1 MDEVNIKNQFSTII
15 IIYSAIL
22 IGLLFFFGFSYYL
35 VENNIIESKQDS
47 EGVFRIL
54 VPIIGIISMFLSVK
68 LYNSKIFNSEKYKG
82 LSEKLSQYRSIKII
96 QWAILEGASFLSLVA
111 FLLTGNY
118 FYVIV
123 FLFLIGFIILVR
135 PSKENF
141 INDFKVDGIDKKS
154 I

>member
-1 MDEVNIKNQFSTII
+1 MDEVNIKNQFNTII

-35 VENNIIESKQDS
+35 VEYNIIESNQDS
-47 EGVFRIL
+47 DGVFRIL
-54 VPIIGIISMFLSVK
+54 VPIIGIISMFLSFK
-68 LYNSKIFNSEKYKG
+68 LYNSRISNSEKYKG

-141 INDFKVDGIDKKS
+141 INDFKVDGIDKNS

>member
-1 MDEVNIKNQFSTII
+1 MDEVNIKNQFSTIM

-35 VENNIIESKQDS
+35 VENNIIKSNQDS
-47 EGVFRIL
+47 DGVFRIL
-54 VPIIGIISMFLSVK
+54 VPIIGIISMFLSFK
-68 LYNSKIFNSEKYKG
+68 LYNSRISNSEKYKE
-82 LSEKLSQYRSIKII
+82 LSEKLLQYRSIKIM

-123 FLFLIGFIILVR
+123 LLFLIGFIVLVR

-141 INDFKVDGIDKKS
+141 INDFQVEGIEKN
-154 I
+154 

>member
-141 INDFKVDGIDKKS
+141 INDFKVDGIDKNS

>member
-1 MDEVNIKNQFSTII
+1 MDEVNIKNQFSTIM

-35 VENNIIESKQDS
+35 VENNIIESNQDS
-47 EGVFRIL
+47 DGVFRIL
-54 VPIIGIISMFLSVK
+54 IPIIGIISMFLSFK
-68 LYNSKIFNSEKYKG
+68 LYNSRISNSEKYKE
-82 LSEKLSQYRSIKII
+82 LSEKLLQYRSIKIM

-123 FLFLIGFIILVR
+123 LLFLIGFIVLVR

-141 INDFKVDGIDKKS
+141 INDFQVEGIEKN
-154 I
+154 

>member
-1 MDEVNIKNQFSTII
+1 MDEVNIKNQFSTIM
-15 IIYSAIL
+15 IIYLAIL

-35 VENNIIESKQDS
+35 VENNIIESNQDS
-47 EGVFRIL
+47 DGVFKIL
-54 VPIIGIISMFLSVK
+54 VPIIGIISMFLSFK
-68 LYNSKIFNSEKYKG
+68 LYNSRVSNSEKYKE
-82 LSEKLSQYRSIKII
+82 LSEKLLQYRSIKIM

-123 FLFLIGFIILVR
+123 LLFLIGFIVFVR

-141 INDFKVDGIDKKS
+141 INDFQVEGIEKNS

>member
-1 MDEVNIKNQFSTII
+1 MDEVNIKNQFSTIM

-22 IGLLFFFGFSYYL
+22 IGLLFFGGFSYYL
-35 VENNIIESKQDS
+35 VENNIIESNQDS
-47 EGVFRIL
+47 DGVFRIL
-54 VPIIGIISMFLSVK
+54 IPIIGIISMFLSFK
-68 LYNSKIFNSEKYKG
+68 LYNSRISNSEKYKE
-82 LSEKLSQYRSIKII
+82 LSEKLLQYRSIKIM

-123 FLFLIGFIILVR
+123 LLFLIGFIVLVR

-141 INDFKVDGIDKKS
+141 INDFQVEGIEKN
-154 I
+154 

>member
-1 MDEVNIKNQFSTII
+1 MDEVNIKNQFSTIM

-35 VENNIIESKQDS
+35 VENNIIESNQDS
-47 EGVFRIL
+47 DGVFRIL
-54 VPIIGIISMFLSVK
+54 VPIIGIISMFLSFK
-68 LYNSKIFNSEKYKG
+68 LYNSRISNSEKYKE
-82 LSEKLSQYRSIKII
+82 LSEKLLQYRSIKIM

-123 FLFLIGFIILVR
+123 LLFLIGFIVLVR

-141 INDFKVDGIDKKS
+141 INDFQVEGIEKN
-154 I
+154 